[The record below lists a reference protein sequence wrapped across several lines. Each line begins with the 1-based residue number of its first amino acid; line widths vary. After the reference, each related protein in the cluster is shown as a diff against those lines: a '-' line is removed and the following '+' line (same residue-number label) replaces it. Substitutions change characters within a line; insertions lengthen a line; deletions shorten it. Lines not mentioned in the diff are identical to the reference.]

1 MFIKKNN
8 AFIIFV
14 FIITVAF
21 SSCGRYGKLKMPN
34 NIHNYDSNQT
44 DNNQINLQDHLNN
57 KNTIYN
63 NIDDDMF

>member
-34 NIHNYDSNQT
+34 NIHNYDNPQT
-44 DNNQINLQDHLNN
+44 NNNQINLQDHLNN